1 MSGARGS
8 PTLAE
13 SRLLMQQFAQRT
25 DLAQRTSSHPQREQ
39 RAAEGLTRTRARCGW
54 GCRLSAGSRG
64 ARPRDDHK
72 PRVRRCGLR
81 SSGRPLSAAAR
92 RAAHPLVPGRNTP
105 VSQPHRCLCGPLPR
119 SAGTEAASA
128 REPCSAFSTGLGAR
142 RLRRHRRRRRHEPP
156 RSQASRSSEEPRFQA
171 VRRSSRRGPAGM
183 YDLESSFRSVRA
195 ARPPG
200 ARAKQIGGIR
210 HARVTEAEHPRVE
223 TVSLWQR

>member
-1 MSGARGS
+1 VE
-8 PTLAE
+8 PEPLAE
-13 SRLLMQQFAQRT
+13 SRILMQQSAQRT
-25 DLAQRTSSHPQREQ
+25 DLAQKTPSRPPREQ
-39 RAAEGLTRTRARCGW
+39 RTAEGVTGTPARRGW
-54 GCRLSAGSRG
+54 AAGSAGSRG
-64 ARPRDDHK
+64 SRPRDDHK
-72 PRVRRCGLR
+72 PRERRSGLR
-81 SSGRPLSAAAR
+81 SSGRPRSAAAR
-92 RAAHPLVPGRNTP
+92 RAAHPLVPGRNTQ